1 MNNNQKQPA
10 VSDFHKKYG
19 PAMLATQG
27 LFVAG
32 PLGAVLGAVGGY
44 VAIAL
49 LSEDEEIEANK

>member
-32 PLGAVLGAVGGY
+32 PLGAVLGAAAGY
-44 VAIAL
+44 AALAIFA
-49 LSEDEEIEANK
+49 EDEENSK

>member
-1 MNNNQKQPA
+1 MSNDNNKQSA

-32 PLGAVLGAVGGY
+32 PLGAVLGAAAGY
-44 VAIAL
+44 VAIAV
-49 LSEDEEIEANK
+49 LSDYEESNK